1 MRLTWNNLSAE
12 RQRAEG
18 GARLLSINTVR
29 PFSLAAGLMRRD
41 GESRCRFKTGA
52 VVGEEETYCKIRQQ
66 HFIYIKKKNGATNFK
81 QLQ

>member
-1 MRLTWNNLSAE
+1 MCLTWNDLSAE

-41 GESRCRFKTGA
+41 GEGRCRFKTGA
-52 VVGEEETYCKIRQQ
+52 VVREEESHCKVRQQ
-66 HFIYIKKKNGATNFK
+66 HFIKHNNGATNSK
-81 QLQ
+81 QL